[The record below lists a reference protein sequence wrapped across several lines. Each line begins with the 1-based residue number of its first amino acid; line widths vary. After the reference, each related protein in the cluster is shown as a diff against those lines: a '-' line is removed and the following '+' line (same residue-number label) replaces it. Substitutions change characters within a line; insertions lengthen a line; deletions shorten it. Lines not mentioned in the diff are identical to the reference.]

1 MSTTTSLL
9 VLTELLGQE
18 KCFRCEC
25 LWSVDQHELF
35 GTRDTVLAL
44 ADSCVAGVCDFT

>member
-1 MSTTTSLL
+1 MSTTTSQPI
-9 VLTELLGQE
+9 LTELLVQE

-35 GTRDTVLAL
+35 GTRDTVPAL
-44 ADSCVAGVCDFT
+44 VDSCVVGACDFT